1 MIQLNTD
8 VIANRNIGIVFHDDL
23 AVCDPHSH
31 TFFEL
36 AYIIHGNAIH
46 TLDGNSDIVKP
57 GDYLFIEPGSVHS
70 FSKTE
75 KNDNLTVINC
85 IFTTELIFG
94 KSNSKNKTVTFM
106 DLLSAPLLNIDINKI
121 IDSPARYIFHDSN
134 NYILNMLYVMQ
145 QEYSDKMSNYF
156 QIMKN
161 LLNSIIMSSIR
172 QVSSKEI
179 QNINPVTMIKDYVSL
194 HYSEN
199 DILSQLSKASYY
211 SAQYLSSRFK
221 ADTGETFKSYLQRVR
236 CDVAE
241 QLMNSTNMT
250 VLEVSEAIGYKDVK
264 YFQEVFKKHKNVTPK
279 KLKAHFDKIHN
290 R

>member
-1 MIQLNTD
+1 MIQLNTN

-23 AVCDPHSH
+23 VVCDPHSH

-57 GDYLFIEPGSVHS
+57 GDYVFIEPGSVHS

-75 KNDNLTVINC
+75 NKEKFTVINC
-85 IFTTELIFG
+85 IFTSELIFG
-94 KSNSKNKTVTFM
+94 NSQDKTMTFM
-106 DLLSAPLLNIDINKI
+106 DLLSAPLLNVDINKVTGT
-121 IDSPARYIFHDSN
+121 PAHYVFHDSD
-134 NYILNMLYVMQ
+134 NYILNMLYAMQ
-145 QEYSDKMSNYF
+145 YEYSNKMSNYF

-179 QNINPVTMIKDYVSL
+179 QNINTVTMIKDYVSL
-194 HYSEN
+194 HYAEN
-199 DILSQLSKASYY
+199 DILNQLSKISYY

-221 ADTGETFKSYLQRVR
+221 SDTGETFKSYLQRVR

-241 QLMNSTNMT
+241 QLMNSTNMS
-250 VLEVSEAIGYKDVK
+250 VIDISEAVGYKDVK
-264 YFQEVFKKHKNVTPK
+264 YFQEVFKKHKNVTLK
-279 KLKAHFDKIHN
+279 KLKSYYDNIYN
-290 R
+290 RK

>member
-36 AYIIHGNAIH
+36 AYIIHGSAVH
-46 TLDGNSDIVKP
+46 TLDGKPDTVKA
-57 GDYLFIEPGSVHS
+57 GNYLFIEPGSVHS
-70 FSKTE
+70 FSKSE
-75 KNDNLTVINC
+75 NNDKFTVINC

-94 KSNSKNKTVTFM
+94 KNNNKTTSFM
-106 DLLSAPLLNIDINKI
+106 DLLHAPLLNIDTNQI
-121 IDSPARYIFHDSN
+121 IDSPSRHIFNDSDN
-134 NYILNMLYVMQ
+134 CILNMLYFMQ
-145 QEYSDKMSNYF
+145 QEYSNKMSNYF

-161 LLNSIIMSSIR
+161 LLNCIIMSSIR

-179 QNINPVTMIKDYVSL
+179 RSINPVTMIKDYVSL
-194 HYSEN
+194 HYAEN
-199 DILSQLSKASYY
+199 GILNQLSNISYY

-236 CDVAE
+236 CDAAE

-250 VLEVSEAIGYKDVK
+250 IIEISEAVGYQDVK
-264 YFQEVFKKHKNVTPK
+264 YFQEVFKKNKNVTPRQ
-279 KLKAHFDKIHN
+279 LKSHFDKIYN
-290 R
+290 RK

>member
-1 MIQLNTD
+1 MIQLNMD

-23 AVCDPHSH
+23 VVCDPHSH

-46 TLDGNSDIVKP
+46 TLDDNSDTVKP
-57 GDYLFIEPGSVHS
+57 GDYVFIEPGSVHS
-70 FSKTE
+70 FSKAE
-75 KNDNLTVINC
+75 NKDKLTVINC
-85 IFTTELIFG
+85 IFTPELIFG
-94 KSNSKNKTVTFM
+94 NGNNTTTMTFM

-145 QEYSDKMSNYF
+145 QEYSNKMSNYF

-172 QVSSKEI
+172 QVSSEEM
-179 QNINPVTMIKDYVSL
+179 QNTNPTTMIKDYVSL
-194 HYSEN
+194 HYAEN
-199 DILSQLSKASYY
+199 DILSQLSKISYY

-221 ADTGETFKSYLQRVR
+221 ADTGETIKSYLQRVR

-250 VLEVSEAIGYKDVK
+250 VIEISEAVGYKDVK
-264 YFQEVFKKHKNVTPK
+264 YFQEVFKKHKHVTPK
-279 KLKAHFDKIHN
+279 KIKAHFDKIYN
-290 R
+290 RS

>member
-1 MIQLNTD
+1 MYLLNPAVCTHFPKQKNTD
-8 VIANRNIGIVFHDDL
+8 
-23 AVCDPHSH
+23 
-31 TFFEL
+31 
-36 AYIIHGNAIH
+36 
-46 TLDGNSDIVKP
+46 K
-57 GDYLFIEPGSVHS
+57 
-70 FSKTE
+70 
-75 KNDNLTVINC
+75 LTVINC
-85 IFTTELIFG
+85 IFTAELIFG
-94 KSNSKNKTVTFM
+94 NRKNHTITFM
-106 DLLSAPLLNIDINKI
+106 DLLSAPLLNIDINKVT
-121 IDSPARYIFHDSN
+121 DSPTHYVFHDSN
-134 NYILNMLYVMQ
+134 NYILNMLYSMQ
-145 QEYSDKMSNYF
+145 YEYSNKMSNYF

-194 HYSEN
+194 HYAEN
-199 DILSQLSKASYY
+199 DILNQLSKISYY

-241 QLMNSTNMT
+241 QLLNSTNMT

-264 YFQEVFKKHKNVTPK
+264 YFQEVFKKYKNVTPK

-290 R
+290 VSAQ

>member
-1 MIQLNTD
+1 MMQLNTD

-46 TLDGNSDIVKP
+46 TLDGNSDAVKA
-57 GDYLFIEPGSVHS
+57 GDYVFIEPGSVHS
-70 FSKTE
+70 FSKTTDE
-75 KNDNLTVINC
+75 DKLTVINC
-85 IFTTELIFG
+85 IFTPELIFG
-94 KSNSKNKTVTFM
+94 NSRNKKMTFM
-106 DLLSAPLLNIDINKI
+106 DLLSAPLLNIDVNKI
-121 IDSPARYIFHDSN
+121 IGAPAFYVFRDSN
-134 NYILNMLYVMQ
+134 NYILNMLYAMQ
-145 QEYSDKMSNYF
+145 YEYSNKMTNYF

-179 QNINPVTMIKDYVSL
+179 QNIDPVTMIKDYVSL
-194 HYSEN
+194 HYAEN
-199 DILSQLSKASYY
+199 NILNQLSTMSYY
-211 SAQYLSSRFK
+211 SPQYLSARFK
-221 ADTGETFKSYLQRVR
+221 TDTGETFKSYLQRVR

-241 QLMNSTNMT
+241 QLLNSTNMT

-264 YFQEVFKKHKNVTPK
+264 YFQELFKKHKNVTPK

>member
-23 AVCDPHSH
+23 AVCYPHSH

-46 TLDGNSDIVKP
+46 TLDGNWVTVKP

-75 KNDNLTVINC
+75 KNDKLTVINC
-85 IFTTELIFG
+85 IFTPELIFG
-94 KSNSKNKTVTFM
+94 NSNNKTMTFM
-106 DLLSAPLLNIDINKI
+106 DLLSAPMLNIDVNKI
-121 IDSPARYIFHDSN
+121 IGAPAFYVFRDSN
-134 NYILNMLYVMQ
+134 NYILNMLYAMQ
-145 QEYSDKMSNYF
+145 YEYSNKMTNYF

-194 HYSEN
+194 HYAEN
-199 DILSQLSKASYY
+199 DILTQLSKTSYY

-279 KLKAHFDKIHN
+279 KLKAHFDKIYN